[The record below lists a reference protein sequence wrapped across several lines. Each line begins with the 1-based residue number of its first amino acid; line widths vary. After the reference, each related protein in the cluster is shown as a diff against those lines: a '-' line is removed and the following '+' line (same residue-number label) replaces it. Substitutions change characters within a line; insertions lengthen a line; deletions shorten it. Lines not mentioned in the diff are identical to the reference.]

1 LIALREKARGASVL
15 IAHGS
20 TTLPAVA
27 AATLGTS
34 TPFVYRSVGDP
45 LAWINTPARR
55 ARVRLAVGRASRVV
69 ALWRGSAVAWHE
81 VLHVPAA
88 RITVIPNAVPA
99 SDFEPPSAEQRRAA
113 RAALGI
119 GREERVAVCIGHLS
133 PEKRIDLA
141 IRAVTTAGDVTL
153 MVAGDGPQM
162 AKLQTLATAL
172 DAPVRFL
179 GGVEHPRTVLA
190 GGDALVVPSATEGQ
204 PAVAIEAGLSGLPV
218 VATRVGGL
226 PEVIEHGRTGL
237 LVDPGDVDGLGGAI
251 RAALDNGPDLGKAA
265 RAHCLARFD
274 LAQVATRW
282 QHLISAVLSP
292 YPNCR
297 WGPR

>member
-1 LIALREKARGASVL
+1 V

-27 AATLGTS
+27 AAILGTS
-34 TPFVYRSVGDP
+34 TPFIYRSVGDP

-55 ARVRLAVGRASRVV
+55 ARVRAVVGRAARVV

-88 RITVIPNAVPA
+88 RIAVVPNAVPA
-99 SDFEPPSAEQRRAA
+99 SDFDPPSAEQRRAA

-119 GREERVAVCIGHLS
+119 GCNERVAICIGHLS
-133 PEKRIDLA
+133 PEKRVDLA
-141 IRAVTTAGDVTL
+141 IRAVAAAGDVML
-153 MVAGDGPQM
+153 VVAGDGPQM
-162 AKLQTLATAL
+162 AKLQTLTTAL

-179 GGVEHPRTVLA
+179 GTVERPHTVLA
-190 GGDALVVPSATEGQ
+190 SGDLLVVPSDTEGQ

-226 PEVIEHGRTGL
+226 HEVVEHGRTGL
-237 LVDPGDVDGLGGAI
+237 LVDPGDVDGLARAI
-251 RAALDNGPDLGKAA
+251 RAALNNGPDLGKAA

-274 LAQVATRW
+274 LARVATRW

-292 YPNCR
+292 YPIS
-297 WGPR
+297 G

>member
-1 LIALREKARGASVL
+1 VV

-34 TPFVYRSVGDP
+34 TPFLYRSVGDP

-55 ARVRLAVGRASRVV
+55 ARVRAAVGRAARVV

-81 VLHVPAA
+81 VLHVPPA

-99 SDFEPPSAEQRRAA
+99 SDFHLPSAEQRRAA
-113 RAALGI
+113 RTALGI
-119 GREERVAVCIGHLS
+119 DCEARVVTCIGHLS
-133 PEKRIDLA
+133 PEKRVDLA
-141 IRAVTTAGDVTL
+141 IRAVAAAGDVTL
-153 MVAGDGPQM
+153 VVAGDGPQM

-179 GGVEHPRTVLA
+179 GRVEHPHTVLA
-190 GGDALVVPSATEGQ
+190 GGDVLVVPSDTEGQ

-226 PEVIEHGRTGL
+226 PEVVEHGRTGL
-237 LVDPGDVDGLGGAI
+237 LVDPGDVDSLVGAI
-251 RAALDNGPDLGKAA
+251 RAALNNGPDMGVAA
-265 RAHCLARFD
+265 RAHCLAQFD
-274 LAQVATRW
+274 LRQVATRW

-292 YPNCR
+292 LPDS
-297 WGPR
+297 G